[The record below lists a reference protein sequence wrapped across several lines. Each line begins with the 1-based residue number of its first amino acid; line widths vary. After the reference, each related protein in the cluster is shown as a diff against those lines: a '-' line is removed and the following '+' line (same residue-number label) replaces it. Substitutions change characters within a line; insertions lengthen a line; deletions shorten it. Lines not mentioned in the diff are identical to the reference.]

1 MEYVLI
7 LLTVAVVIGACVLI
21 DFLFKKLFRSQAQ
34 HMSGLAVR
42 LHKRYGS
49 FGIIMVVLGI
59 AAIIAGVNG
68 EMAKWLFLC
77 GGILIVLVGIGLVV
91 YYMSTGIFY
100 DEDSFLYTTFGKK
113 KRVYAYRDIQNQQ
126 LYNNAGYLL
135 IELHM
140 LDGTS
145 VQVQSTMPGAIDF
158 MDHAFAAWLRQT
170 GKEES
175 DCDYYDRSHSVWF
188 PPVEV

>member
-1 MEYVLI
+1 MEYVWI
-7 LLTVAVVIGACVLI
+7 ALTAAAVFGICFLV

-49 FGIIMVVLGI
+49 FGILMIVLGV
-59 AAIIAGVNG
+59 AAIIAAVTGDMG
-68 EMAKWLFLC
+68 KWLLLG
-77 GGILIVLVGIGLVV
+77 GGILIVVVGVGLVV

-100 DEDSFLYTTFGKK
+100 DEDTFLYTTFGKK
-113 KRVYAYRDIQNQQ
+113 KRVYAYSDIQNQQ
-126 LYNNAGYLL
+126 LYNNAGHLL

-140 LDGTS
+140 KDGSS
-145 VQVQSTMPGAIDF
+145 VQVQSTMSGAIDF

-170 GKEES
+170 GREEK
-175 DCDYYDRSHSVWF
+175 DCDFYDRSDSRWF
-188 PPVEV
+188 PSVEV

>member
-1 MEYVLI
+1 MEYVWI
-7 LLTVAVVIGACVLI
+7 GLTVVTVLGVCFLV

-42 LHKRYGS
+42 LQKRYGS
-49 FGIIMVVLGI
+49 FGVILLALGI
-59 AAIIAGVNG
+59 MAIIASFTSETGRWLLLAGGV
-68 EMAKWLFLC
+68 
-77 GGILIVLVGIGLVV
+77 LITLVGAFLVV
-91 YYMSTGIFY
+91 YYLSTGIFY
-100 DEDSFLYTTFGKK
+100 DDDSFLYTTLGKK
-113 KRVYAYRDIQNQQ
+113 KRVYAYRDIQQQQ

-140 LDGTS
+140 VDGTS

-170 GKEES
+170 GREEA
-175 DCDYYDRSHSVWF
+175 DCDFYDRANSRWF
-188 PPVEV
+188 PSVEV

>member
-7 LLTVAVVIGACVLI
+7 VITAAVVIGLCFLI

-34 HMSGLAVR
+34 HRSGLAVR
-42 LHKRYGS
+42 LQKRYGS
-49 FGIIMVVLGI
+49 FGIIMIVLGV
-59 AAIIAGVNG
+59 AASITGITGD
-68 EMAKWLFLC
+68 MAKWLFLL
-77 GGILIVLVGIGLVV
+77 GGILIAAVGAFLVI
-91 YYMSTGIFY
+91 YYMSTGVFY
-100 DEDSFLYTTFGKK
+100 DDDSFLYTTFGKK
-113 KRVYAYRDIQNQQ
+113 KRVYTYRDIQNQQ

-140 LDGTS
+140 VDGTS
-145 VQVQSTMPGAIDF
+145 VQIQSGMPGAIDF

-170 GKEES
+170 GREEA
-175 DCDYYDRSHSVWF
+175 DCDFYDRSQSVWF

>member
-1 MEYVLI
+1 MEYVWI
-7 LLTVAVVIGACVLI
+7 ALTVVRVLGVCFLV

-34 HMSGLAVR
+34 HASGLAVR

-49 FGIIMVVLGI
+49 FGIIMIVLGI
-59 AAIIAGVNG
+59 AAIIAGATG
-68 EMAKWLFLC
+68 DMAKWIFLC
-77 GGILIVLVGIGLVV
+77 GGILIAIVGVGLVV

-113 KRVYAYRDIQNQQ
+113 KRVYAYSDIDKQQ
-126 LYNNAGYLL
+126 LFNNAGHLL

-140 LDGTS
+140 VDGTS
-145 VQVQSTMPGAIDF
+145 VQIQSTMTGAIDF

-170 GKEES
+170 GRKEEE
-175 DCDYYDRSHSVWF
+175 CDFYDRSNSRWF
-188 PPVEV
+188 PSVEV